1 LGTFSRLYL
10 RDGKSAYLDDLPL
23 VIQYVLQIADQY
35 ADKEPVFADFSAFFS
50 QRLAPLIMTQDWS
63 KIR

>member
-1 LGTFSRLYL
+1 
-10 RDGKSAYLDDLPL
+10 

-35 ADKEPVFADFSAFFS
+35 AEEEPVFADFSAFFS
-50 QRLAPLIMTQDWS
+50 QRLAPLITTQDWS